1 MGVFNKKRNMILES
15 VSNIKSNYKK
25 IPDKTYKYKG
35 YPGIPVYHHSTS
47 LKLDK
52 VVKHK
57 NDRLISKIR
66 KQDQLGY
73 YYIDDSTVNNLIVG
87 GTRSGKG
94 ESYVLPM
101 LNIASRSENKD
112 TLTIIHDPK
121 NELYQKTADL
131 FRENEY
137 NVYCLNI
144 LNIHNSDRW
153 SIFELIISSLI
164 NDLEDY
170 GESTLE
176 NYIKTQTNRLANFE
190 SYIDEFCHIIIPD
203 NNVDDP
209 FWEMSARNL
218 LNILTK
224 AFFVLNVFN
233 IEEENG
239 DFIVKYNYNHIKI
252 SDYINFVNNAINSGN
267 LGVTM
272 GSDSKPPFKLLKK
285 IKDIN
290 DSEFKINNKDYKMYI
305 KHSVWY
311 RIINTIEEEWNG
323 LGITTTT
330 SESRTYDS
338 MKMVAQSYLK
348 SVLNDH
354 RIQLLL
360 SEPTITFDKLINSDK
375 PSVVY
380 IVSSPI
386 SPTFN
391 SIISLFISSLYN
403 YIFQSRVVGKTT
415 PRTSFIIDEFPR
427 LPSIP
432 NMEDKIAQGLGY
444 GLLFTLIIQNIAQLK
459 NQYGDNAK
467 TIYDNCSNKILIK
480 PSVDTLDE
488 LISDKY
494 EYDLSK
500 YVYRKTKHEVY
511 ILRLLEPQS
520 NNNNRANAPV
530 IKTTLP
536 YYHYF
541 NENLNSKKIS
551 NDISLLNNY
560 GETKVFS
567 LKNAIKLIN
576 MLNNQYANRKSNQ
589 FTFDFLNQNHDLPK
603 DLSKALSRPFFSES
617 KSKKIVCLDKKYA
630 LKKDNSNNYYDGIL
644 RNINI
649 ENINQIINNELKK
662 ENNSNSTILY
672 TNGFDNSGF
681 LFRHNDVWCF
691 KSEIKIDKDDYD
703 VTDDVTGYNNS
714 SFLDKPLS
722 LFNNDKDLFNYHLRR
737 INDDINEY
745 DLNSYDGYI
754 LENGH
759 LIANRFIDIQSYPK
773 LKVPITRYLN
783 TGSDFRGKFNNSN
796 KCGMV
801 YWENQIYKDIKNAHI
816 EFGIPFENTYYM
828 NIISKPI
835 YINDSVIPKYIML
848 IWYILEEGSS
858 FNHIIKNHYVILE
871 NKFQNY
877 SFL

>member
-1 MGVFNKKRNMILES
+1 MGVFNKKPNMILES
-15 VSNIKSNYKK
+15 VRNIKSNYKR
-25 IPDKTYKYKG
+25 IPDKTYKFEG

-47 LKLDK
+47 LALDK
-52 VVKHK
+52 VIKHK
-57 NDRLISKIR
+57 DDRLISKMR

-112 TLTIIHDPK
+112 TLTIVHDPK

-131 FRENEY
+131 FRENDF

-170 GESTLE
+170 GKSTLE
-176 NYIKTQTNRLANFE
+176 NYAKTQTNRLANFE
-190 SYIDEFCHIIIPD
+190 SYIDEFCYIIIPD
-203 NNVDDP
+203 NNNSKDP
-209 FWEMSARNL
+209 FWEISARNL
-218 LNILTK
+218 LNVLTK

-239 DFIVKYNYNHIKI
+239 DFIVKYNHNQIKV
-252 SDYINFVNNAINSGN
+252 SDYVNFANDVLNNKGFGTIVN
-267 LGVTM
+267 V
-272 GSDSKPPFKLLKK
+272 DSEPPFKLLKT
-285 IKDIN
+285 INNIN
-290 DSEFKINNKDYKMYI
+290 DSEFKINDKDYKMYI
-305 KHSVWY
+305 KYSVWY
-311 RIINTIEEEWNG
+311 KIINTIEEEWDG
-323 LGITTTT
+323 LGVNTNE
-330 SESRTYDS
+330 ESRTYDS
-338 MKMVAQSYLK
+338 MKMMAQSYLK

-354 RIQLLL
+354 RIQFLL
-360 SEPTITFDKLINSDK
+360 SEPTITFDKLINTDK
-375 PSVVY
+375 PSIVY

-467 TIYDNCSNKILIK
+467 TIYDNCSNKIFIK

-500 YVYRKTKHEVY
+500 FVYRKTKHEVY

-541 NENLNSKKIS
+541 NENLNSKKTY
-551 NDISLLNNY
+551 NDISLLDND
-560 GETKVFS
+560 GEKKMYS
-567 LKNAIKLIN
+567 LKNSIKLIN

-589 FTFDFLNQNHDLPK
+589 FAFDFLNQNHDLPK
-603 DLSKALSRPFFSES
+603 DLSKALSKPFFSDS
-617 KSKKIVCLDKKYA
+617 KSEKIVCLDKKYT
-630 LKKDNSNNYYDGIL
+630 LKKNNLNNYYDGTL
-644 RNINI
+644 GDINI

-662 ENNSNSTILY
+662 DDNSSSTILY
-672 TNGFDNSGF
+672 KNGVDDSGF

-691 KSEIKIDKDDYD
+691 KSEIKIDENDYYF
-703 VTDDVTGYNNS
+703 TGYIDS
-714 SFLDKPLS
+714 SFSDKTLYFS
-722 LFNNDKDLFNYHLRR
+722 DDDKELFNYRLRR
-737 INDDINEY
+737 INDGVNEY
-745 DLNSYDGYI
+745 DLNSYNGYI

-759 LIANRFIDIQSYPK
+759 LIADRFIDIQSYPK

-783 TGSDFRGKFNNSN
+783 TGSDFKDKFNDSN

-801 YWENQIYKDIKNAHI
+801 YWENEIYKDIKNVYI
-816 EFGIPFENTYYM
+816 EFDILSENTYYM
-828 NIISKPI
+828 NIVSKPI
-835 YINDSVIPKYIML
+835 YINDNIIPKYIML
-848 IWYILEEGSS
+848 VWYISKEGSN
-858 FNHIIKNHYVILE
+858 FNHIVKNHYVILE